1 MMPSGRQRRL
11 QTGIVRR
18 LGGRRGVKA
27 GIIGCERR
35 HRLHKLRQLCIE
47 LEPVGGSDLLQLS
60 GRDGVPIGDRHMIDT
75 PHDVDLQIISG
86 ARKPELVCRDTA
98 GKIEFTGWPRIA
110 GEAID
115 DAVLTATAPELI
127 VIIAAA
133 ALQQIVA
140 ASVAAACS
148 TVGPLATSADG
159 PRPTAARLLPWPEL
173 SAPTVPAFAA
183 LAKSK

>member
-1 MMPSGRQRRL
+1 
-11 QTGIVRR
+11 
-18 LGGRRGVKA
+18 
-27 GIIGCERR
+27 
-35 HRLHKLRQLCIE
+35 
-47 LEPVGGSDLLQLS
+47 
-60 GRDGVPIGDRHMIDT
+60 IGDRHMIDT

-115 DAVLTATAPELI
+115 NAVLTATAPELI

-140 ASVAAACS
+140 GATAQRVVA
-148 TVGPLATSADG
+148 GPADQHVI
-159 PRPTAARLLPWPEL
+159 AARRGER
-173 SAPTVPAFAA
+173 
-183 LAKSK
+183 